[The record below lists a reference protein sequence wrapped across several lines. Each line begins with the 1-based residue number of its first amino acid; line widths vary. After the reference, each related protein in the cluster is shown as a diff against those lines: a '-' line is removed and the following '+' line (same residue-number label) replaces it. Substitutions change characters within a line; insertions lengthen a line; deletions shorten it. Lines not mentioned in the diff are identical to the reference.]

1 MKTQGS
7 CLFNS
12 SKKGGQKKRGTDHV
26 LAFKENVVCPPFSDR
41 LTLIFR
47 PFYIGG

>member
-26 LAFKENVVCPPFSDR
+26 FFE
-41 LTLIFR
+41 
-47 PFYIGG
+47 G